1 MSQKQDR
8 FNKRRLR
15 SSYISVIVSM
25 TLVLFLIGLLST
37 VLFHSK
43 AIANQVQENIAFTVL
58 LKPDSKQIMVKQFQR
73 QLKLSEH
80 VKKTEFISKDE
91 AVETLKEDL
100 GEDFIKFLGFNPL
113 TDAIDIHFQ
122 AYYTQTNSPE
132 KIEEEL
138 LAVPIVQEV
147 IYDKSLIKLLNDN
160 LKKVSYTLL
169 LLSLFFSAIAI
180 ALINSSIRLTI
191 YSKRFLIKTM
201 QLVGATKPFIR
212 KPFMQKSLLHG
223 LFASAL
229 AIICIDLLIR
239 GGTDIIPEIHR
250 LHNQEAKIILY
261 TCILLLGLLIPW
273 ACTYFAVRK
282 YLKLNTDELHY

>member
-25 TLVLFLIGLLST
+25 TLVLFLMGLLST

-58 LKPDSKQIMVKQFQR
+58 LKPESKQIMVKQFQR

-80 VKKTEFISKDE
+80 IKKTEFISKDE

-122 AYYTQTNSPE
+122 CRHGG
-132 KIEEEL
+132 L
-138 LAVPIVQEV
+138 H
-147 IYDKSLIKLLNDN
+147 
-160 LKKVSYTLL
+160 KKCK
-169 LLSLFFSAIAI
+169 
-180 ALINSSIRLTI
+180 N
-191 YSKRFLIKTM
+191 
-201 QLVGATKPFIR
+201 
-212 KPFMQKSLLHG
+212 QKSKE
-223 LFASAL
+223 SA
-229 AIICIDLLIR
+229 AESAYHIA
-239 GGTDIIPEIHR
+239 T
-250 LHNQEAKIILY
+250 
-261 TCILLLGLLIPW
+261 
-273 ACTYFAVRK
+273 V
-282 YLKLNTDELHY
+282 

>member
-15 SSYISVIVSM
+15 SSYISVVVSM
-25 TLVLFLIGLLST
+25 TLVLFLMGLLST

-80 VKKTEFISKDE
+80 VKNTEFISKNE

-169 LLSLFFSAIAI
+169 LLSLFFSIIAI

-239 GGTDIIPEIHR
+239 SGTDIMPEIHR

-261 TCILLLGLLIPW
+261 TYILLLGLLIPW